1 MTPPTAVRVALD
13 LLGGDGGPDVVVEGA
28 LLAAADPAIDVV
40 LVGPAELAAD
50 LLAARGAAGLLDV
63 EPATESVDM
72 AEDPVRAV
80 RAKRDASV
88 RVAARLVRDGR
99 ADAAVSTG
107 STGAFVVAAVFTLG
121 RLPGVSRPAIAVTV
135 PAAHGPVVLLD
146 AGANVD
152 CTADMLAQFALSG
165 AAYAVTR
172 LHRDRPRVGLLC
184 NGTEPGKG
192 DALRKEA
199 AALLA
204 ELPLSYVGYVESG
217 AVTSG
222 DVADV
227 VVTDGF
233 TGNVLLKGI
242 EGMHALARQV
252 LARDLDEPATA
263 LDALA
268 SLSADQ
274 LGGAL
279 LLGVPGT
286 IVVGHGA
293 AGPEAIAACVR
304 LAADAVREQV
314 VPRVT
319 EAMAGLVALRR
330 QNSGLAAATSQ

>member
-1 MTPPTAVRVALD
+1 MRVALD
-13 LLGGDGGPDVVVEGA
+13 LLGGDGGPGVVVDGA
-28 LLAAADPAIDVV
+28 LLAAADPTIDVV
-40 LVGPAELAAD
+40 LVGPPDLAAT
-50 LLAARGAAGLLDV
+50 LLADRGAAGKLEV
-63 EPATESVDM
+63 EAASEAVDM

-80 RAKRDASV
+80 RAKRDATV
-88 RVAARLVRDGR
+88 RVAARMVRDGR

-135 PAAHGPVVLLD
+135 PAAKGPVVLLD
-146 AGANVD
+146 AGANVE
-152 CTADMLAQFALSG
+152 CSADLLAQFALSG

-192 DALRKEA
+192 DTLRREA

-204 ELPLSYVGYVESG
+204 ELPLSFVGYVESG

-233 TGNVLLKGI
+233 TGNVLLKGM
-242 EGMHALARQV
+242 EGMHSLARTVLADHLEEPASALAA
-252 LARDLDEPATA
+252 LEP
-263 LDALA
+263 LG
-268 SLSADQ
+268 ADR

-293 AGPEAIAACVR
+293 AGPDAIAACVR
-304 LAADAVREQV
+304 LAATVVRERV
-314 VPRVT
+314 VPRVA
-319 EAMAGLVALRR
+319 EAIAHLAALR
-330 QNSGLAAATSQ
+330 SDADLAGATSP

>member
-1 MTPPTAVRVALD
+1 MRVALD
-13 LLGGDGGPDVVVEGA
+13 LLGGDGGPGVVVDGA
-28 LLAAADPAIDVV
+28 LLAAADPTIDVV
-40 LVGPAELAAD
+40 LVGPPDLAAA
-50 LLAARGAAGLLDV
+50 LLADRGAAGRLEV
-63 EPATESVDM
+63 EPASEVVDM

-80 RAKRDASV
+80 RAKRDATV
-88 RVAARLVRDGR
+88 RVAARMVRDGR

-135 PAAHGPVVLLD
+135 PAANGPVVLLD
-146 AGANVD
+146 AGANVE
-152 CTADMLAQFALSG
+152 CSADLLAQFALSG

-172 LHRDRPRVGLLC
+172 LHRARPRVGLLC

-192 DALRKEA
+192 DALRREA

-204 ELPLSYVGYVESG
+204 ELPLSFVGYVESG
-217 AVTSG
+217 AVTAG

-233 TGNVLLKGI
+233 TGNVLLKGM
-242 EGMHALARQV
+242 EGMHALARTV
-252 LARDLDEPATA
+252 LADRLDDPASALGALEP
-263 LDALA
+263 LG
-268 SLSADQ
+268 ADQ

-293 AGPEAIAACVR
+293 AGPDSIAACVR
-304 LAADAVREQV
+304 LAATVVREQV

-319 EAMAGLVALRR
+319 EAIASLVALRGG
-330 QNSGLAAATSQ
+330 SHDLAGTPST